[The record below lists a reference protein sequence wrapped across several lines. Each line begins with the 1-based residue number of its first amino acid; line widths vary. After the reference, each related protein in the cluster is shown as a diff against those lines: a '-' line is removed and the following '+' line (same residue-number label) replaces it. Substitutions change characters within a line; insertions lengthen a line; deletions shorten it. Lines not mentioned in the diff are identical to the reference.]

1 MAGLVP
7 AIHAS
12 LPLWGGWRAAS
23 APGGVM
29 ICTMRCGYAAF
40 ERDTPIPTPPEA
52 SRPPHEGGGM
62 GLGAP
67 PQTHSLLWG
76 EDARASTALTF
87 IKSKLAQRHRL
98 HRMIL
103 PFLKDQVGALPRRQ
117 DVLRKIDEIDGAP

>member
-29 ICTMRCGYAAF
+29 ICTMRYGYAAF

-52 SRPPHEGGGM
+52 SSDLP
-62 GLGAP
+62 
-67 PQTHSLLWG
+67 TKG
-76 EDARASTALTF
+76 EVWDLVR
-87 IKSKLAQRHRL
+87 RHRL
-98 HRMIL
+98 TLSFGERTPAPQL
-103 PFLKDQVGALPRRQ
+103 P
-117 DVLRKIDEIDGAP
+117 